1 MKGAPMT
8 AVFDNNG
15 QVEAATLPS
24 MRSERAGIGSWLA
37 DQWPKAAI
45 AVGIALTVVWIAVL
59 AWLVGVVLGL
69 I

>member
-1 MKGAPMT
+1 MT

-24 MRSERAGIGSWLA
+24 TRAERAGIGSWLA

-45 AVGIALTVVWIAVL
+45 ALGLAMTVVWTGL
-59 AWLVGVVLGL
+59 LVWCVGLVLGL
-69 I
+69 F